1 MTVVLH
7 RRGFGRG
14 LALASVVVVLV
25 AGCSARPGREP
36 APVAVTVLPSAAA
49 VNAKDKLPDPDHTQI
64 PTAAQMAELADGQ
77 VTYDEYQAGFQR
89 MRSCMAQDGVE
100 LIVRGETNQVME
112 ASYVDTGDASY
123 QRCYY
128 TEFNLVDRAWQIWRS
143 NFGADSQ
150 AMAQCLTEKGK
161 TPGLT
166 IKERYEALHQ
176 ALGMDPYKDCVNVKN
191 SAG

>member
-7 RRGFGRG
+7 RHGFGRG
-14 LALASVVVVLV
+14 LVLGSVVVGLV
-25 AGCSARPGREP
+25 VGCSSRPGPEP
-36 APVAVTVLPSAAA
+36 APVVVTVLPSAAA
-49 VNAKDKLPDPDHTQI
+49 VDPKSLLPDPDHTQI

-100 LIVRGETNQVME
+100 LIVRGEINQVTQ
-112 ASYVDTGDASY
+112 ASYIDTGDASY

-128 TEFNLVDRAWQIWRS
+128 SEFKLVDVAWQIWRE

-166 IKERYEALHQ
+166 IKERYEALQ